1 MKHNR
6 IVIALVLAL
15 ILAAFAALPAFAEN
29 EYKYHITIPGKG
41 GSLCNS
47 PTYVAYEKGF
57 FAEEGIDVELIT
69 SDFEPSKIGLNN
81 GTIST
86 VNGDFQFF
94 PAIQEG
100 IGMSI
105 VDGLHQGC
113 IKVEVLPDS
122 EFNSVEDLRGKKI
135 GVDEIGGTPHQVALL
150 WLARAGIASTE
161 VEFLPFNDG
170 TLEVEA
176 LKQGAIDA
184 AALWD
189 PYASVVENEGDGRVL
204 LDIGADEPFAGHYC
218 CFLYASNKIIEEQ
231 PELIAAELRAYH
243 KAQQWIAENPQEAVE
258 LITSTGYVAIEDL
271 ALAEQLV
278 KSYSYPNHGH
288 NENVVDIKADVEFFA
303 QALYDVGFLTDD
315 PAEFAEKAYAEI
327 DLTLGQE

>member
-1 MKHNR
+1 MKKNR

-15 ILAAFAALPAFAEN
+15 ILAASAALPAFAEG

-113 IKVEVLPDS
+113 IKVEVLPES
-122 EFNSVEDLRGKKI
+122 EISGVEDLRGKRV
-135 GVDEIGGTPHQVALL
+135 GVGAVRAALL
-150 WLARAGIASTE
+150 RSFLRSRILPGFCCLFCFYRFRHPRNSRHIGSILRGVNNLCRVGRTE
-161 VEFLPFNDG
+161 VCC
-170 TLEVEA
+170 
-176 LKQGAIDA
+176 Q
-184 AALWD
+184 
-189 PYASVVENEGDGRVL
+189 GDGK
-204 LDIGADEPFAGHYC
+204 G
-218 CFLYASNKIIEEQ
+218 
-231 PELIAAELRAYH
+231 
-243 KAQQWIAENPQEAVE
+243 
-258 LITSTGYVAIEDL
+258 
-271 ALAEQLV
+271 
-278 KSYSYPNHGH
+278 
-288 NENVVDIKADVEFFA
+288 
-303 QALYDVGFLTDD
+303 
-315 PAEFAEKAYAEI
+315 
-327 DLTLGQE
+327 